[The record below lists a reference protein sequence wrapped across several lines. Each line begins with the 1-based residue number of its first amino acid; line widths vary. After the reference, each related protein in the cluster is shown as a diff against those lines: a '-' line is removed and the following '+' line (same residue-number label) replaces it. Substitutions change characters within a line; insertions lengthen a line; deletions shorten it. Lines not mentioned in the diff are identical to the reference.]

1 MFYTFDT
8 DIAKEY
14 GVNEAVMIANFQ
26 HWISKNKANN
36 KNYIDGHYWTYN
48 TNKAFLELFPFW
60 SEQNIKTILNHLK
73 DKGVIITANHNQ
85 STYDRTLWYAFAD
98 ENKFL
103 SKDQLIQKL
112 ELTNGKVRTNQPI
125 PDNIPDNIIKKEN
138 KNNKLFLSKKKY
150 GEFNNVLLSN
160 EEMLKLIKLYKWKL
174 TDGIEKLSSYLE
186 YKGDKYKSHY
196 AVLNQHQWVFKE
208 VSQDQNSGFKPKDIQ
223 IIKDST
229 VAGGLRDETPLEYY
243 TRKLGL
249 ETE

>member
-8 DIAKEY
+8 DIAKQY

-26 HWISKNKANN
+26 FWIAKNKANG
-36 KNYIDGHYWTYN
+36 KNLIDGHCWTYN
-48 TNKAFLELFPFW
+48 SNKALQELFPFW
-60 SEQNIKTILNHLK
+60 SAKTIRTTLDHLK
-73 DKGVIITANHNQ
+73 TRGVMITGNYNTK
-85 STYDRTLWYAFAD
+85 TYDRTLWFAFAD
-98 ENKFL
+98 EEKWICPKRQMDLPKTANGFV
-103 SKDQLIQKL
+103 
-112 ELTNGKVRTNQPI
+112 ENGKPI
-125 PDNIPDNIIKKEN
+125 PDNIYKKEN